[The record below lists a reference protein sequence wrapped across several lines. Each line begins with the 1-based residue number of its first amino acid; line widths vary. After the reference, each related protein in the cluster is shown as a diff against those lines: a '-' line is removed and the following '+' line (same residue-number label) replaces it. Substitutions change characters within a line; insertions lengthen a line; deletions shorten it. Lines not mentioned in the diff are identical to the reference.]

1 MAKTL
6 TTGAARWPWA
16 HRAIHWGTAL
26 CIVLTTALVLAR
38 DHVDDDDLTDQLLEA
53 HRALGMF
60 LLCLTLLR
68 LVSRLR
74 AQAPDHGQAL
84 WAKRLA
90 SAIHTLIY
98 LLLLALPVL
107 GWLTSN
113 AHGVSLQWG
122 PLHVPDLLARD
133 HDLGDQLGE
142 AHEALAYGLLAIA
155 GLHVVAA
162 LWHHRFKKDQVPKS
176 ML

>member
-1 MAKTL
+1 MAAHSPSAPT
-6 TTGAARWPWA
+6 RWPRA
-16 HRAIHWGTAL
+16 HRAIHWLTAL
-26 CIVLTTALVLAR
+26 CVAISTGLVLAR
-38 DHVDDDDLTDQLLEA
+38 DHVDDDDLTDLLLEA

-60 LLCLTLLR
+60 LLCLIFLR
-68 LVSRLR
+68 MASRLR
-74 AQAPDHGQAL
+74 TQAPDHGQSL
-84 WAKRLA
+84 WARRLA
-90 SAIHTLIY
+90 ATTHALIY

-122 PLHVPDLLARD
+122 PIHFPGLLARD
-133 HDLGDQLGE
+133 HDLGHLLGE
-142 AHEALAYGLLAIA
+142 AHEALAYGLLAIS

-162 LWHHRFKKDQVPKS
+162 LWHHHIRKEHVLRA

>member
-1 MAKTL
+1 MVKTL
-6 TTGAARWPWA
+6 PTATQRWPLA
-16 HRAIHWGTAL
+16 HRALHWVTAL
-26 CIVLTTALVLAR
+26 CIVLTTAVVLAR
-38 DHVDDDDLTDQLLEA
+38 DHVDDDDLTDQLLDA

-60 LLCLTLLR
+60 VLCLTLVR
-68 LVSRLR
+68 MASRLR
-74 AQAPDHGQAL
+74 TQAPDHGQAL
-84 WAKRLA
+84 WAHRLA
-90 SAIHTLIY
+90 SATHALIY

-122 PLHVPDLLARD
+122 PIHVPDLLARD

-162 LWHHRFKKDQVPKS
+162 LWHHRFKKDQVLKS